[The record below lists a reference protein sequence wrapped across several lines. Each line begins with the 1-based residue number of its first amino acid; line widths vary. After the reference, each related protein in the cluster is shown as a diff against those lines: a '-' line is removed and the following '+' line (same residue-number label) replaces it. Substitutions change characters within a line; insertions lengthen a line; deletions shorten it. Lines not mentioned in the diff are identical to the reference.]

1 MSRPSIHAVRPSSP
15 SILLGAFLL
24 PLVLL
29 LCTLPLGAQEEP
41 APQDPQEAEE
51 DLIRLFLDCQ
61 GMGCHDMDY
70 FRREIQFVNWVR
82 DQRDADVHLLITSQ
96 RTGAGGGY
104 YDLAFM
110 GREEYAEESDTLH
123 YISGYDATTD
133 EIREGLAGIIK
144 IGLMR
149 YVGSTAVAEDIEIG
163 MRREEEART
172 PGGLPGGP
180 GGMATPEDD
189 PWNFW
194 VFNVNVSGGLSGEST
209 QSSNRFRGS
218 LSANRVTEEW
228 KIRLSLSSSYN
239 ERSFDYEDYTT
250 TSIRRDHTFSGLLAK
265 SLGPNWS
272 VGLESSLRHSTFYNF
287 DISGTVAPVLEYNVF
302 PYSESS
308 RRSLT
313 FQYALEGGYSDYRTT
328 TVYLEDE
335 EALLRESLTVGL
347 NLRQPWGTV
356 HTSLDAAHYFHDLDL
371 HHVTLFGLIDVRL
384 ARGLSL
390 NVFGSVGRVKDRIS
404 VGYED
409 LTVDELLLR
418 RRLLETDYEYS
429 TSIGFR
435 YTFGSVFNNI
445 VNPRLGGGMGGPIIM
460 F

>member
-1 MSRPSIHAVRPSSP
+1 
-15 SILLGAFLL
+15 
-24 PLVLL
+24 
-29 LCTLPLGAQEEP
+29 
-41 APQDPQEAEE
+41 
-51 DLIRLFLDCQ
+51 
-61 GMGCHDMDY
+61 
-70 FRREIQFVNWVR
+70 
-82 DQRDADVHLLITSQ
+82 
-96 RTGAGGGY
+96 
-104 YDLAFM
+104 
-110 GREEYAEESDTLH
+110 
-123 YISGYDATTD
+123 
-133 EIREGLAGIIK
+133 
-144 IGLMR
+144 
-149 YVGSTAVAEDIEIG
+149 
-163 MRREEEART
+163 
-172 PGGLPGGP
+172 
-180 GGMATPEDD
+180 MATPEDD

-218 LSANRVTEEW
+218 FSANRVTEEW

-409 LTVDELLLR
+409 LTVDQLLLR